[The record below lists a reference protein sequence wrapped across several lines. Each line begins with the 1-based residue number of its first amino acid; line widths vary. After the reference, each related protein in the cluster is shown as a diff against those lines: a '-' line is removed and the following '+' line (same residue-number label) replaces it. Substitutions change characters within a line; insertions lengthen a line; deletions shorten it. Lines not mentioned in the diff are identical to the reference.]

1 MSYFI
6 PPEPDKHATALILA
20 GGLGSRLQSAFPDR
34 PKVLAPIAGRP
45 FLSYLMDQLISTGF
59 RHVVLCAGYK
69 GEQIKEVFG
78 DTYKGLDIQ
87 YSQEQEPLGTGGALR
102 FALPLIN
109 AESAFVTNGDS
120 YVNCNLKNYL
130 VWYFEN
136 KPPAALL
143 LTHLPDTLRYGQV
156 EVDADSRVLN
166 FEEKGTRQ
174 GSGWINAGVYLFNRR
189 LIESIP
195 AGKPISLERDVFPN
209 LISIGLYGF
218 RCKGAFIDI
227 GTPESYAGA
236 DDFFK
241 RLDRHSLFTQQIRI

>member
-6 PPEPDKHATALILA
+6 PLEPDKHATALILA
-20 GGLGSRLQSAFPDR
+20 GGFGTRLHSAWPDR

-59 RHVVLCAGYK
+59 HHVILCTGYK
-69 GEQIKEVFG
+69 GEQIRETFG
-78 DTYKGLDIQ
+78 DEYNGLNIQ
-87 YSQEQEPLGTGGALR
+87 YSQESVPLGTGGALR
-102 FALPLIN
+102 FALPLVST
-109 AESAFVTNGDS
+109 ASALVFNGDS
-120 YVNCNLKNYL
+120 YVNSNLQNFL

-143 LTHLPDTLRYGQV
+143 LTRLLDTRRYGQV
-156 EVDADSRVLN
+156 EVDANSRVLN
-166 FEEKGTRQ
+166 FEEKGARQ
-174 GSGWINAGVYLFNRR
+174 GSGWINAGVYLFNRH

-195 AGKPISLERDVFPN
+195 AGKPISLERDIFPS
-209 LISIGLYGF
+209 LISRGLYGF
-218 RCKGAFIDI
+218 RCQGAFIDI

-241 RLDRHSLFTQQIRI
+241 RLAVHSLLT